1 MDRTE
6 VKNSFVKA
14 IVYIFF
20 FLLKRKYLIY
30 KDGDK
35 IVLLR
40 KGRIVDISKIIN

>member
-1 MDRTE
+1 MDRIE

-35 IVLLR
+35 IVLLKIR
-40 KGRIVDISKIIN
+40 KECGHIENN